1 VKGRTTP
8 GERTTAPSDHA
19 IHAPDLADLMS
30 GERPAAT
37 VYLATGTGGEE
48 ALAEVEPRWRELRA
62 SLAVAGCPAT
72 ALAGIDGLVRRYH
85 SEEGCLAMVADET
98 GVRFATH
105 EPEAPRRDV
114 ARWESLPSVCP
125 LVEWRQLAVPH
136 VLVVADRV
144 GADLVGVG
152 PGQAEVHEEI
162 EGETEPL
169 TKSKPGGWSQRRHQQ
184 RAENTWDRNAKA
196 VAHEVAE
203 LATSLRARL
212 ILATGDVRALSLL
225 EEHLPDGARP
235 DLRILTHGVGSDA
248 LADEVVRLLCDVAA
262 RDTVSVLRSW
272 RAGLGKPVHG
282 PQGTPAGGHRAVEG
296 AEDTMA
302 ALRAAQVATL
312 LVHDDPDD
320 DRQAWWGPEPVHVA
334 LQREELEG
342 LGVNNLRR
350 ARLVDV
356 AVRAALRTGAG
367 VRVVPQAGGPR
378 DGLGALL
385 RWSTG

>member
-1 VKGRTTP
+1 MEPTT
-8 GERTTAPSDHA
+8 TPSDHA
-19 IHAPDLADLMS
+19 IHAPDLAGLMA

-37 VYLATGTGGEE
+37 IYLATGTGGEE

-62 SLAVAGCPAT
+62 SLAKDGCPAT
-72 ALAGIDGLVRRYH
+72 ALTGIDRLVRRYH
-85 SEEGCLAMVADET
+85 SEEGCLAVVADET
-98 GVRFATH
+98 GVRFTTH
-105 EPEAPRRDV
+105 EPEAPRRDL
-114 ARWESLPSVCP
+114 ARWDSLPSVGP
-125 LVEWRQLAVPH
+125 LLEWRQLAIPH
-136 VLVVADRV
+136 VVVVADRV

-162 EGETEPL
+162 EGATEPL

-196 VAHEVAE
+196 VAHEVAA
-203 LATSLRARL
+203 LAAEVRARL
-212 ILATGDVRALSLL
+212 ILATGDVRALALL
-225 EEHLPDGARP
+225 EEHLPEGARP
-235 DLRILTHGVGSDA
+235 DLRILSHGVGSDA
-248 LADEVVRLLCDVAA
+248 LADEVVRLLCDVSA
-262 RDTVSVLRSW
+262 RDTVSVLRAW
-272 RAGLGKPVHG
+272 RAGLGKPVQG
-282 PQGTPAGGHRAVEG
+282 AEGTPAGGRRAVEG

-320 DRQAWWGPEPVHVA
+320 ERRAWWGPDPVHVA
-334 LQREELEG
+334 LGRGELED
-342 LGVNNLRR
+342 LGAASLQP

-356 AVRAALRTGAG
+356 ALRAALLTGAG

-385 RWSTG
+385 RWTSA